1 MKTVLTV
8 DDSKVV
14 RSMVSRYIKP
24 WGCQVIEA
32 ADGKEGVAAARE
44 HQPDLILLDITMPVM
59 DGREALAELRKDAV
73 CKSIPVIML
82 TAESGKDIVIEVAK
96 LGVDGYIVKPFQKET
111 FEKGVSKVLG
121 DPSEA
126 SVEAGKASS
135 AAGSD
140 APLDYGSVLVVDD
153 SERVL
158 DAARA
163 ALEQGMKVLTATSGK
178 EALDRYREG
187 RPAVVVVDLAM
198 PGMDGFQTLE
208 QLKAL
213 GKSAYLALAV
223 RGDATLQDKAR
234 QAGYQGVIEKP
245 FQPGDLA
252 AQVLAAAG
260 AKVSPEEL
268 VNRMLSEENGCSV
281 LALPGS
287 RAQVLGRIIPVVAR
301 KLRGLAEDGG
311 EKLIVDI
318 GDATE
323 ATRELVSTLT
333 AIIKEAGN
341 LGIRIAICTPNQ
353 ALINRLREFDDTR
366 HSPYGKDRDAA
377 RASLR

>member
-24 WGCQVIEA
+24 WGCQLIEA
-32 ADGKEGVAAARE
+32 ADGKEGVEAARE
-44 HQPDLILLDITMPVM
+44 HKPDLILLDITMPVM
-59 DGREALAELRKDAV
+59 DGREALAELRKDAA

-96 LGVDGYIVKPFQKET
+96 LGVAGYIVKPFQKET
-111 FEKGVSKVLG
+111 FEKGISKVLG

-126 SVEAGKASS
+126 SAEAGEASR
-135 AAGSD
+135 AAARD

-178 EALDRYREG
+178 EAIDRYREG

-198 PGMDGFQTLE
+198 PDMDGFETLE
-208 QLKAL
+208 QLKSL
-213 GKSAYLALAV
+213 GKSAYIALAV

-234 QAGYQGVIEKP
+234 RAGYQGVIEKP
-245 FQPGDLA
+245 FQPDDLA
-252 AQVLAAAG
+252 GSVMAAAG
-260 AKVSPEEL
+260 AKVPPDEL
-268 VNRMLSEENGCSV
+268 VSRMLSEEDGCTV

-287 RAQVLGRIIPVVAR
+287 QTQVLGRIIPAVAR

-311 EKLIVDI
+311 DKLIVDI
-318 GDATE
+318 GDAAE
-323 ATRELVSTLT
+323 ATTELVSART
-333 AIIKEAGN
+333 AIIKEAVN
-341 LGIRIAICTPNQ
+341 LGIRTAICTPNQ
-353 ALINRLREFDDTR
+353 ALIKRLREFDDTR
-366 HSPYGKDRDAA
+366 HSPYGQDREAA
-377 RASLR
+377 RASLQ